1 MIDNAIVAVSVS
13 AAIAAL
19 FIIMG
24 TAVVDEGNI
33 PVGNSTDRLSRNVAA
48 RNINSVVSAVMNCVV
63 ALIFG

>member
-24 TAVVDEGNI
+24 TAVADEGNI